1 MSYLQKCLEYLFMH
15 MAALN
20 FALVIFFFT
29 LISERYLYF
38 NYVKLCR
45 DLFVYSIV
53 LCLLVSSF

>member
-20 FALVIFFFT
+20 FALVIFFT
-29 LISERYLYF
+29 LISGRYLYF
-38 NYVKLCR
+38 NYVKLCH
-45 DLFVYSIV
+45 DLFVYLIV